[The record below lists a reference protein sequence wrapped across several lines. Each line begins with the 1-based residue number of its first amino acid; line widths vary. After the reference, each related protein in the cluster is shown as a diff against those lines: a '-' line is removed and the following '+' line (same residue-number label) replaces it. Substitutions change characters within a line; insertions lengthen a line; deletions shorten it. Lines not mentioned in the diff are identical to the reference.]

1 MKKLATTGLFVL
13 LAALTV
19 QISQAQTV
27 TTVQA
32 INAIPQAGI
41 DAVNALGADVTQTD
55 IVANIRSPFEGETVQ
70 FTAVVISDPANS
82 GLSSVNSSTNEPSRV
97 HYYVRDVAAATD
109 GMDGQVVQVVDGN
122 YRTNGS
128 LNLFVG
134 DVATFTGSVAYF
146 GTGMQF
152 SPSSIDFLGSYTDQ
166 GLDATILDPV
176 TVTLDQIN
184 SVTGDQT
191 VRANWDNFSAMNQQY
206 VRMENLQVFQS
217 PNATDSRPTWAL
229 RDLATGSIID
239 IDDISV
245 RYRNDRSDYPS
256 DFNRHDGEFVAPT
269 VGARVNIQG
278 FAQLTR
284 SSFDPFSIGDPS
296 NARMQ
301 LVPWSDSDLVITQSP
316 PVVVVAGPAGIPGNN
331 PVTVTATISVDPSR
345 TLTSSKV
352 DYWTSTGVTGTASG
366 TSAGGED
373 YSFQIPAQADR
384 AFVTYTVSA
393 TDSEGSTTTSPE
405 NFYRILFDGITDIRD
420 IQEPAPGTDASPFVS
435 ADPIAMD
442 LEVTVMTDPA
452 IANGSSDVM
461 TVQDGTSPWSG
472 IALRAS
478 SNPLTTAGV
487 VKGDRIRITSAQV
500 DENRGL
506 TMLRDYTFET
516 VSTGGSPYA
525 DIVVTT
531 DQLQDSDIAESLES
545 MYIRVENV
553 VVISTNADAS
563 NPSSPFGEFLV
574 SNGSSPE
581 GLRVDDQSDFR
592 SFAGNDPATVFSV
605 GQRLA
610 FVRGPL
616 WWSFSN
622 FKMQPETD
630 ADIGPVTNTAVEDDV
645 LPFTTE
651 LHQNFPNPFNP
662 TTSIRFD
669 VATSGQVTLEV
680 YDTLGRLVDTLVN
693 GQRTAGTHSVQFNA
707 SQLSSGL
714 YLYRLHTADATVTRT
729 MTLLK

>member
-41 DAVNALGADVTQTD
+41 DAVNALGADVTQND

-97 HYYVRDVAAATD
+97 HYYVRDVNAATA

-152 SPSSIDFLGSYTDQ
+152 SPSSIEFLGTYSDQ

-184 SVTGDQT
+184 SVTGDLM

-206 VRMENLQVFQS
+206 VRIENLQVYQS
-217 PNATDSRPTWAL
+217 PNRTDGRPTWAL
-229 RDLATGSIID
+229 RDLTTGSLID
-239 IDDISV
+239 MDDISLAF
-245 RYRNDRSDYPS
+245 RNDRSDYPS
-256 DFNRHDGEFVAPT
+256 DFNAENDFVAPP
-269 VGARVNIQG
+269 VGARVNLQG

-284 SSFDPFSIGDPS
+284 SSFDPFTIGDPS
-296 NARMQ
+296 IARMQ
-301 LVPWSDSDLVITQSP
+301 MVPWQDSDLEITQSP
-316 PVVVVAGPAGIPGNN
+316 PNISDVSLPADIPGNN
-331 PVTVTATISVDPSR
+331 PVTITASIVVDQSR
-345 TLTSSKV
+345 TLTSTELTYSSS
-352 DYWTSTGVTGTASG
+352 DGSTGTVAGVAGSG
-366 TSAGGED
+366 DT
-373 YSFQIPAQADR
+373 YSFQVPAQTDR
-384 AFVTYTVSA
+384 AFVTYSITAADSDGA
-393 TDSEGSTTTSPE
+393 TSTTVDR
-405 NFYRILFDGITDIRD
+405 FYRVLFDGITDIRD
-420 IQEPAPGTDASPFVS
+420 IQEPAPGTDASPFNGFTG
-435 ADPIAMD
+435 AMD

-461 TVQDGTSPWSG
+461 TVQDGISPWSG

-487 VKGDRIRITSAQV
+487 VKGDRIRITSATV
-500 DENRGL
+500 YENFGF
-506 TMLRDYTFET
+506 TMLRDYTFES

-553 VVISTNADAS
+553 VVLATNADD
-563 NPSSPFGEFLV
+563 PSGPFGEFLV
-574 SNGSSPE
+574 SNGSSPD
-581 GLRVDDQSDFR
+581 GVRVDDQSDLR
-592 SFAGNDPATVFSV
+592 SFEGNDPGTVYSE

-616 WWSFSN
+616 WYSFSN
-622 FKMQPETD
+622 WKIEPETTD
-630 ADIGPVTNTAVEDDV
+630 DIGPVTNTAVEDDV
-645 LPFTTE
+645 LPFTSE

-693 GQRTAGTHSVQFNA
+693 GQRAAGTHSVQFNA